1 MFLQVL
7 TVEKSDYDNWIMKY
21 KMYILTLSF

>member
-1 MFLQVL
+1 MLLQVL